1 MLFVSVIIMCVVE
14 LLQFKFQG
22 IQGRL
27 PFYKEYFREA
37 TFYEG
42 QSRISETNFT

>member
-1 MLFVSVIIMCVVE
+1 MVSYGIIAD
-14 LLQFKFQG
+14 LILYLS

-37 TFYEG
+37 TVYEG
-42 QSRISETNFT
+42 QSRISETNFK